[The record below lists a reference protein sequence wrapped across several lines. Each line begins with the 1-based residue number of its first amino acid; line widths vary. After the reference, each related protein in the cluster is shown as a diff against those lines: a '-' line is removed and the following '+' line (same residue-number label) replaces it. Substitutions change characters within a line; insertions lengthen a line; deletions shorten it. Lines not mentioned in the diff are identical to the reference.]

1 MRDEARKLIES
12 IIYKRRAYRRVFMDG
27 DKLSR
32 DAEIVLADL
41 MKFCRYH
48 QSITVVS
55 PISRTTDVPAS
66 FQAEGRREVMA
77 RILDQLHADD
87 ADLIKLERTSND

>member
-1 MRDEARKLIES
+1 MRDEARKLIER
-12 IIYKRRAYRRVFMDG
+12 IINKRRAYRRVFMEG

-32 DAEIVLADL
+32 DAEIVIADL
-41 MKFCRYH
+41 LKFCRYH

-77 RILDQLHADD
+77 RILDHIHADD
-87 ADLIKLERTSND
+87 ADLVKLERNSDE

>member
-1 MRDEARKLIES
+1 MREEARKLIES
-12 IIYKRRAYRRVFMDG
+12 IIHKRRAYRRVFMDG

-32 DAEIVLADL
+32 DAEIVMADL

-87 ADLIKLERTSND
+87 ADLIKLERMSDV

>member
-1 MRDEARKLIES
+1 MREEARKLIES
-12 IIYKRRAYRRVFMDG
+12 IIHKRRAYRRVFMDG
-27 DKLSR
+27 EKLSR

-55 PISRTTDVPAS
+55 PVSRTTDVPAS

-77 RILDQLHADD
+77 RILDHIHADD
-87 ADLIKLERTSND
+87 ADLIKLERTSDV

>member
-1 MRDEARKLIES
+1 MNETEKLV
-12 IIYKRRAYRRVFMDG
+12 RRLLFRRQAYRRLFMDG

-32 DAEIVLADL
+32 DAEVVIADL

-55 PISRTTDVPAS
+55 PISRVTDVPAS

-77 RILDQLHADD
+77 RILDHVHADD
-87 ADLIKLERTSND
+87 ADLLRLERNHDE